1 MAYNIYIFLGTFVD
15 SVENDSAS
23 HSGSGQESEEYSDES
38 YDKVEAIKLPVNS
51 ISRGLSISAIRQKKT
66 SIKFDII
73 NTRIVGRRQKYV
85 VSKCYMARFD

>member
-38 YDKVEAIKLPVNS
+38 YDRVEAIKLPAYLVAFPFRPS
-51 ISRGLSISAIRQKKT
+51 GK
-66 SIKFDII
+66 
-73 NTRIVGRRQKYV
+73 RRQV
-85 VSKCYMARFD
+85 LSLTLSTQELLAVDRNML